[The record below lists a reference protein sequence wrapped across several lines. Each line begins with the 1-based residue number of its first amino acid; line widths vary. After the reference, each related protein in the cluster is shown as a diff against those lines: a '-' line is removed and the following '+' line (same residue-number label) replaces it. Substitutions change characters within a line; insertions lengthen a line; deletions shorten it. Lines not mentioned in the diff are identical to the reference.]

1 MDTKERTRSTATGRK
16 PAGRATVKK
25 PAVSRARSA
34 AESANRSRPVQ
45 QRAVEEKS
53 RKQPSPDVVYTQPGP
68 FNRNRFLLRL
78 VTVVAVVLA
87 LVFGM
92 SIFFKVDENKIT
104 VSGANKYTAWQI
116 REASGIRDGEN
127 LLGLSDARISSKIQ
141 AKLPYVKD
149 VRVGI
154 KLPDTVH
161 IEVVE
166 MEVVYGVEDA
176 AGNWW
181 LMSSDGT
188 IVESTGS
195 GATGEYTKIIGVQLD
210 SPVVGQKAVALEQ
223 TVTDTTPEGETDLGK
238 VYNRERLEAAIT
250 ILQYMEASGIIG
262 QAASVDVTNLFE
274 LEFWYENRFQVKL
287 GDTTQLSYKI
297 RMAKAA
303 IDEMDVKGAY
313 QSGILDASFIL
324 RPDEVIHTKFEQ

>member
-1 MDTKERTRSTATGRK
+1 MDTKERTRSTRTGRK
-16 PAGRATVKK
+16 PSGKAPARK
-25 PAVSRARSA
+25 PADSQARRA
-34 AESANRSRPVQ
+34 AESAARSRPVQ
-45 QRAVEEKS
+45 QRNAEARP
-53 RKQPSPDVVYTQPGP
+53 RKQSSPDVVYTQPGP
-68 FNRNRFLLRL
+68 FNRNRFLIRL

-92 SIFFKVDENKIT
+92 SIFFKVDINKVT
-104 VSGANKYTAWQI
+104 VSGINKYAAWQI
-116 REASGIRDGEN
+116 LEASGIRDGAN

-141 AKLPYVKD
+141 AELPYVKS

-161 IEVVE
+161 IEIVE

-210 SPVVGQKAVALEQ
+210 SPVVGEKAVALEE
-223 TVTDTTPEGETDLGK
+223 VATDTPSEGEAPMPL
-238 VYNRERLEAAIT
+238 VYNRERLEAAIS
-250 ILQYMEASGIIG
+250 ILQYMELSGIIG
-262 QAASVDVTNLFE
+262 QAASVNVSNLFE

-287 GDTTQLSYKI
+287 GDTTQLSNKI
-297 RMAKAA
+297 RDVKTL
-303 IDEMDVKGAY
+303 IDEKGA
-313 QSGILDASFIL
+313 QETGILDASYIL
-324 RPDEVIHTKFEQ
+324 RPDQIIHTSFEQ